1 MSKPDKKAL
10 EDIHKEALEQFK
22 ESKATTDSN
31 REAAYNAIKFAR
43 LGEQWPDDIK
53 KQREEEGR
61 PCLTINRL
69 PAFIRQVV
77 NDARRNKPG
86 IQVKPVDGGADEDT
100 AEVIA
105 GIIRSIENGPK
116 KAEAAYDTA
125 IEHAI
130 GNGFGFFR
138 VGIDYVHEDSFDM
151 HAYIDRIPNALM
163 VHWDASSTAVDG
175 SDWNYAFVS
184 DFIDEDVFKTRYPKA
199 EKVSFEGSGRDNL
212 DHWLEEGKV
221 RVAEYWRRTE
231 KKRTLC
237 QLSSGQVTRK
247 DMLPQI
253 ARAAAETMQIDVEG
267 LSDDELVEGY
277 LSMSQCGVGRER
289 EATYHEVKR
298 YMISGAEVLE
308 EDEWPGSHIPICP
321 VWGEEV
327 MVDGRRHF
335 RSMVRDAKDPQ
346 AMFNFWRTATTE
358 VTALAPRTPFIGP
371 QGFVPEGQSG
381 KWETANSRS
390 HAYLEYDNDAG
401 PAPVRQQ
408 PAQIPTGALSE
419 ASHAADDIKAITG
432 IYDSSLGARSNEVSG
447 KAIRARQ
454 SQGDV
459 SNFHFTDNQK
469 RAIEYA
475 GRILVDIIPS
485 VYGKRETLR
494 ILGDDSKEK
503 IIKLASGNPG
513 IQDGVGGQDPLYDL
527 NVGRYDVVVE
537 SGPSTA
543 TQREEAVDLL
553 TEFMRA
559 MPAAAPYMADILFDN
574 MDFKGADK
582 LADRARAMLPPEV
595 QAAEG
600 GAPQQI
606 PGQVPGQPAV
616 PPQPGGPLPGA
627 Q

>member
-22 ESKATTDSN
+22 ESQGTTDFN
-31 REAAYNAIKFAR
+31 REAAYNDIKFAR

-277 LSMSQCGVGRER
+277 RSRSQC
-289 EATYHEVKR
+289 
-298 YMISGAEVLE
+298 
-308 EDEWPGSHIPICP
+308 EW
-321 VWGEEV
+321 
-327 MVDGRRHF
+327 
-335 RSMVRDAKDPQ
+335 
-346 AMFNFWRTATTE
+346 
-358 VTALAPRTPFIGP
+358 GP
-371 QGFVPEGQSG
+371 
-381 KWETANSRS
+381 
-390 HAYLEYDNDAG
+390 
-401 PAPVRQQ
+401 
-408 PAQIPTGALSE
+408 
-419 ASHAADDIKAITG
+419 
-432 IYDSSLGARSNEVSG
+432 GARS
-447 KAIRARQ
+447 
-454 SQGDV
+454 
-459 SNFHFTDNQK
+459 H
-469 RAIEYA
+469 
-475 GRILVDIIPS
+475 
-485 VYGKRETLR
+485 
-494 ILGDDSKEK
+494 
-503 IIKLASGNPG
+503 
-513 IQDGVGGQDPLYDL
+513 
-527 NVGRYDVVVE
+527 
-537 SGPSTA
+537 
-543 TQREEAVDLL
+543 
-553 TEFMRA
+553 
-559 MPAAAPYMADILFDN
+559 
-574 MDFKGADK
+574 
-582 LADRARAMLPPEV
+582 LPRS
-595 QAAEG
+595 
-600 GAPQQI
+600 
-606 PGQVPGQPAV
+606 
-616 PPQPGGPLPGA
+616 
-627 Q
+627 